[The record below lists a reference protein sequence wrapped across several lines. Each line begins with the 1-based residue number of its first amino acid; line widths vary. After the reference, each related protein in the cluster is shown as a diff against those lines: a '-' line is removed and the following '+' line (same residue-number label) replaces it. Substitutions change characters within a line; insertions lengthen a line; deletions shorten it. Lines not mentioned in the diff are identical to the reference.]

1 MKVLCLVIVMI
12 VMVMLT
18 KDSWAKDLG
27 RDYLRVKGDANPKGH
42 LEKEPFNPDDYPH
55 FKPYLTA
62 FEYDNNSTKNYP
74 RNICTCEGYDKPTLE
89 QLICNNNNYIG
100 LFLIDGWYYTKDKKY
115 FVYKLYFETEQAI
128 TGQSIAD
135 KSKEHHIYQNK
146 SEQIKCGE
154 SIIMQR
160 RGVYLVAGRKENIFE
175 NYDASYALQYCYTL
189 YKSCHDFDDQAIK
202 LIKFINDVYV
212 LKSKGYQWFGCD
224 KNEMNK
230 IQFIDI

>member
-12 VMVMLT
+12 VIVMLT

-27 RDYLRVKGDANPKGH
+27 RDYLRLKGDVNPKRH

-128 TGQSIAD
+128 TGQSIAG

-175 NYDASYALQYCYTL
+175 NYGASYALQYCYTL

-202 LIKFINDVYV
+202 LIKFISDVYV